1 MNRDP
6 CQTMEELLVDFADD
20 ALTGAEATRV
30 REHVAQCPHCRA
42 TVEAL
47 RQSLEVAQTIWLDNA
62 REVSRTGASQSRNWR
77 YALVAA
83 CILLGGGTLLYRTT
97 SQQPAGNAPTPAEIE
112 NRIAASGRAARLL
125 ARIDQ
130 LETQASLREVAESQY
145 RYIVERYPDTPA
157 ATSARLK
164 LESHR

>member
-1 MNRDP
+1 MNRDT
-6 CQTMEELLVDFADD
+6 CQSLEERLVDFADD

-30 REHVAQCPHCRA
+30 HKHLEQCAHCRA

-62 REVSRTGASQSRNWR
+62 LEVSQTRALRSHKWR
-77 YALVAA
+77 YGLVAA
-83 CILLGGGTLLYRTT
+83 CILLAVGTLLYRPT
-97 SQQPAGNAPTPAEIE
+97 SQQPAARAPTLAEIE

-130 LETQASLREVAESQY
+130 LETQASLREVAENQY
-145 RYIVERYPDTPA
+145 RYIVEKYPDTPA